1 MAKLFP
7 ILVLAL
13 LSTATAANGA
23 EGPKKERLICKY
35 TGETA
40 TRTRGVRTCLT
51 ASEWREV
58 TRRQDSA
65 REKDSD
71 GGRMLDSRAEMPTTA
86 SGPR

>member
-1 MAKLFP
+1 MAKLLP

-35 TGETA
+35 AGETGS
-40 TRTRGVRTCLT
+40 RTRGVRTCLT
-51 ASEWREV
+51 GSEWRELAI
-58 TRRQDSA
+58 RQESA
-65 REKDSD
+65 RKKDAD
-71 GGRMLDSRAEMPTTA
+71 GGRMMDSRAAMPSTA